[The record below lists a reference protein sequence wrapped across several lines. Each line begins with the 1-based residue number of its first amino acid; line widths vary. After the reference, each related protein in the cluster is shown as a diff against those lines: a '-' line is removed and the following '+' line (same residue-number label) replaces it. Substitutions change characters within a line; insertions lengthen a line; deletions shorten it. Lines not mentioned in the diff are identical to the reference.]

1 MAMENL
7 DADRATSVV
16 LVTDG
21 VTNTGVVDPVAFHKL
36 VKSHDIRIFGFLMG
50 NSANWPLMRTVC
62 DASGGFYA
70 GVSND
75 DDLLGQILQAKGKV
89 LHECL
94 HDAEFSIN
102 GVKTLNTTGQIPGK
116 IYRGQQLVMFGQ
128 YEHGGEAELVLKA
141 RLTGEDKVYRT
152 KFKFPDSDTTSPEI
166 ERLWALDQIEQVELR
181 ANTGVMPATES
192 NAEVL
197 RLGLTYQLVTDQT
210 SMVVLNDDAF
220 ARHGIDRQNQS
231 RVAAEKTAQAVQSQA
246 APMNRQVDAAQ
257 PLTTSTTPSIS
268 PPRSRPAQGESASNG
283 DSSGSSSRRSS
294 GSWFPSGGGGG
305 GAISPQAMVAL
316 SLFAGLALLSLRQR
330 KTA

>member
-1 MAMENL
+1 
-7 DADRATSVV
+7 
-16 LVTDG
+16 
-21 VTNTGVVDPVAFHKL
+21 
-36 VKSHDIRIFGFLMG
+36 
-50 NSANWPLMRTVC
+50 
-62 DASGGFYA
+62 
-70 GVSND
+70 
-75 DDLLGQILQAKGKV
+75 
-89 LHECL
+89 
-94 HDAEFSIN
+94 
-102 GVKTLNTTGQIPGK
+102 
-116 IYRGQQLVMFGQ
+116 
-128 YEHGGEAELVLKA
+128 
-141 RLTGEDKVYRT
+141 
-152 KFKFPDSDTTSPEI
+152 
-166 ERLWALDQIEQVELR
+166 
-181 ANTGVMPATES
+181 
-192 NAEVL
+192 
-197 RLGLTYQLVTDQT
+197 TYQLVTDQT